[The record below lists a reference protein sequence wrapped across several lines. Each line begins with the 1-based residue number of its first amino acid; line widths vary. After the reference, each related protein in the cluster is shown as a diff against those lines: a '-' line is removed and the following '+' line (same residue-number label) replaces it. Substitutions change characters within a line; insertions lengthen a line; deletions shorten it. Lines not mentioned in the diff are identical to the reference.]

1 MEPHLDKRVAA
12 ALHIQHS
19 KSLRVVVPFHFS
31 FWLFFPL
38 LCCTL
43 LSGTPTFPFV
53 VFLFGLEG
61 IEINSFLL
69 SQNWIRERDLLL
81 DLRSLYN
88 RTRSYILTENIS
100 FLLAYN
106 KWKATNDVKNENRSK
121 GGIFTF
127 YLQKSWGLKQAK
139 EIQRVYCESAT
150 RRCCGPALFRPE
162 NATHELLFWWPV
174 FI

>member
-69 SQNWIRERDLLL
+69 TSQNWIRERDLLL

-150 RRCCGPALFRPE
+150 RRCCGPE